1 MERADGLAAQIER
14 RPGEPL
20 MACAAHWQIDAFSCR
35 IRLITVRQLCVLA
48 VLRTTTFIM
57 HASRIIIRTH
67 SHERPRPCPSIS
79 ALARYSLRLAFARLV
94 SFARDGSCWR
104 LKASEADR
112 AHHRESRN
120 EGLEQVAPS
129 ALEVELSRHRQLL
142 EKEKEWSHRLQTE
155 VETLRAKQKS
165 QGLSGSPKTTG
176 PL

>member
-1 MERADGLAAQIER
+1 M
-14 RPGEPL
+14 
-20 MACAAHWQIDAFSCR
+20 
-35 IRLITVRQLCVLA
+35 LCVNTL
-48 VLRTTTFIM
+48 IM

-165 QGLSGSPKTTG
+165 QGLSGR
-176 PL
+176 PLG